1 MFTIEMDTE
10 NGHGTTITVLDET
23 GQQDDLEVL
32 LFDDVVFFRQVDDFE
47 GVNLICL
54 TNNQLKDMLCAMDLP
69 SGTYRAKVK

>member
-1 MFTIEMDTE
+1 MDTE
-10 NGHGTTITVLDET
+10 NDHGTTITVLDET
-23 GQQDDLEVL
+23 GQQDDLEVI